1 MQVSD
6 FNYDLPQE
14 LIAQTP
20 MEPRDHSRLLVVDKE
35 TGKMEHRH
43 FYDLPNYL
51 RPDDLLVFNDTR
63 VIPARLHGVKDTGAK
78 AEVFLLTRLNATD
91 WEVLV
96 KPGRRLR
103 TGAVINFSEDLS
115 CEILD
120 NTEFGGRIARFKFEG
135 VFEEILDR
143 LGETPLPPYITH
155 KLQDK
160 NRYQTVYA
168 KFDGSAAAPTAGL
181 HFTKELLWQ
190 IEQKGVKLAYVT
202 LHVGLGTFRP
212 VKVDDV
218 LEHHMHSEYY
228 QVTQEAAELIN
239 QTKENGGRVI
249 CVGTTSCR
257 TIESA
262 ADENG
267 RLEECCGNTEIFI
280 YPGYRFKVLD
290 CLITNFHLPE
300 STLVMLVSALAG
312 REHVLAAY
320 EEAVREKYRFF
331 SFGDACFFTDTLQKQ
346 DL

>member
-143 LGETPLPPYITH
+143 LGETKNVTRQFTAAIRAVPQRLLPGCT
-155 KLQDK
+155 
-160 NRYQTVYA
+160 
-168 KFDGSAAAPTAGL
+168 
-181 HFTKELLWQ
+181 LLRN
-190 IEQKGVKLAYVT
+190 
-202 LHVGLGTFRP
+202 F
-212 VKVDDV
+212 
-218 LEHHMHSEYY
+218 
-228 QVTQEAAELIN
+228 
-239 QTKENGGRVI
+239 
-249 CVGTTSCR
+249 CR
-257 TIESA
+257 
-262 ADENG
+262 
-267 RLEECCGNTEIFI
+267 
-280 YPGYRFKVLD
+280 K
-290 CLITNFHLPE
+290 
-300 STLVMLVSALAG
+300 
-312 REHVLAAY
+312 
-320 EEAVREKYRFF
+320 
-331 SFGDACFFTDTLQKQ
+331 
-346 DL
+346 